1 MRTEYRAIPCGEG
14 GLHVMSRPFRSKLA
28 PQFEEFILSRKAA
41 RRWSGSYEDNLHFF
55 DNYCA
60 DSFPEQDVLID
71 EMLGWCRE
79 RPTENGNSCRYRI
92 TVVANFVRYA
102 NKKGWTDVMPP
113 IVPSSCP
120 CTYIPHAFS
129 EKEIASLFEKVDAHV
144 IKAIRH
150 QKSKDKCL
158 NALELP
164 VYFRLLYSTGM
175 RTNEAR
181 WLERSDVNLK
191 DGIIDINRSKGLDQH
206 RIALHPSM
214 TDLLHRYDEKMAKM
228 MPNRKHFF
236 PNKND
241 QVHRPHWA
249 EHHFRQVWRE
259 ISGEPAR
266 IYDLRSHYAVH
277 NVTRWKGL
285 GYEIHQ
291 KLLYLS
297 RSMGHRELSSTY
309 GYFNL
314 TPNLTD
320 KIRSCCEDSF
330 NSLLPNLPDYEQ
342 AKER

>member
-1 MRTEYRAIPCGEG
+1 
-14 GLHVMSRPFRSKLA
+14 MSRPFRSGMA

-41 RRWSGSYEDNLHFF
+41 RRWNMSYEQNLRSF
-55 DNYCA
+55 DSYCA
-60 DSFPEQDVLID
+60 NSFPEQDVLTE

-102 NKKGWTDVMPP
+102 SKKGWTDVMPP
-113 IVPSSCP
+113 IVPCNCP
-120 CTYIPHAFS
+120 CTYIPHAFTDD
-129 EKEIASLFEKVDAHV
+129 EISSLFKGLDARV
-144 IKAIRH
+144 V
-150 QKSKDKCL
+150 KSRCVQSTIERRL

-164 VYFRLLYSTGM
+164 VYVRLLYSTGM

-181 WLERSDVNLK
+181 WLERPDVNLK
-191 DGIIDINRSKGLDQH
+191 DGVIDINRSKGHGQH
-206 RIALHPSM
+206 RVALHPSM
-214 TDLLHRYDEKMAKM
+214 TELLGRYDERMAEI
-228 MPNRKHFF
+228 MPGRKHFF
-236 PNKND
+236 PDKND
-241 QVHRPHWA
+241 NAHRPHWA
-249 EHHFRQVWRE
+249 DYHFGQVWHE
-259 ISGEPAR
+259 ISDEPAR
-266 IYDLRSHYAVH
+266 IYDLRSNYAVK

-314 TPNLTD
+314 TPNLAD

-330 NSLLPNLPDYEQ
+330 NSLLPKLPDYGQ
-342 AKER
+342 AQ

>member
-1 MRTEYRAIPCGEG
+1 MN
-14 GLHVMSRPFRSKLA
+14 RPFRSKLA
-28 PQFEEFILSRKAA
+28 PLFEDFILNRKAA
-41 RRWSGSYEDNLHFF
+41 RRWNDSYEHNLHFF

-60 DSFPEQDVLID
+60 DRFPDKDSLCD
-71 EMLGWCRE
+71 EMLDWCRE

-92 TVVANFVRYA
+92 TVVANFVKYA
-102 NKKGWTDVMPP
+102 NKKAWTGVMPP
-113 IVPSSCP
+113 TVPGNCP

-129 EKEIASLFEKVDAHV
+129 RDEIASLLEGIDSHV
-144 IKAIRH
+144 IKTNSH
-150 QKSKDKCL
+150 HKTKDKLL
-158 NALELP
+158 NTLELP

-181 WLERSDVNLK
+181 WLKRSDVDLEH
-191 DGIIDINRSKGLDQH
+191 GIIEINRSKGLDQH

-214 TDLLHRYDEKMAKM
+214 AALLQKYDNKMAEM
-228 MPNRKHFF
+228 MPNRRHFF
-236 PNKND
+236 PDRND
-241 QVHRPHWA
+241 NVHSPQWA
-249 EHHFRQVWRE
+249 EYHFKVVWRE
-259 ISGEPAR
+259 ISDEPAR
-266 IYDLRSHYAVH
+266 IYDLRSHYAVQ

-314 TPNLTD
+314 TPNLAD

-330 NSLLPNLPDYEQ
+330 NSLLPNLPDYGQEE
-342 AKER
+342 ER